1 MIDGVFVQVDDVD
14 AHHTHA
20 VASGATVIRAPEE
33 PGVGFRIYTVEDLEG
48 HRWMFGQR
56 VSDDLVRLK
65 IVSSELEAEMLR
77 GLLEEEGIHSMYRPT
92 DVAAASFDGW
102 SPGGA
107 REVLVA
113 AATWNG
119 RVSSRRK

>member
-1 MIDGVFVQVDDVD
+1 M
-14 AHHTHA
+14 T
-20 VASGATVIRAPEE
+20 
-33 PGVGFRIYTVEDLEG
+33 
-48 HRWMFGQR
+48 
-56 VSDDLVRLK
+56 SDPVRLK

-77 GLLEEEGIHSMYRPT
+77 GLPEEEGIHSMYRPT

-113 AATWNG
+113 SADLERA
-119 RVSSRRK
+119 RELIAEK